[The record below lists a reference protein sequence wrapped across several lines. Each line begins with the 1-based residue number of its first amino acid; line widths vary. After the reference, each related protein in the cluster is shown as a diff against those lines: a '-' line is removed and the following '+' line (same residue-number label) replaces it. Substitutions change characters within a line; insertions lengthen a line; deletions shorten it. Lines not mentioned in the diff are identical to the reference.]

1 MKRIFVQIFCFILAC
16 QSAGASEFRFSSRPN
31 KADLVQWRAWGPEML
46 EEARKKDRLI
56 LLSLSAV
63 WCHWCHVMDETT
75 YSDRTVIDFINE
87 HFIPVRV
94 DADMRPDIDSLY
106 NQGGW
111 PSTAILT
118 PQGEVISGGN
128 YLPPEEMLA
137 RLKRA
142 AALYASDKEGIAR
155 RIEQAGMMRSLRQGG
170 MPSSPDKGDIENII
184 TILKDSFDEKEGGFG
199 SGQKFP
205 NPDALDFLLSR
216 YVKSRDKGLQKIITR
231 TLGNM
236 AKGDIYDRVE
246 GGFFRY
252 ATKPD
257 WSVPHYEKMLEV
269 NAGILKNYAEAY
281 LVFKEEEYLHIL
293 KKTIHYVRNNLL
305 DKTSG
310 VFFGSQDADESYYEK
325 TDRKGLTVPA
335 VDRTAYVDSSALM
348 ISALVAAYDATGNRQ
363 YLDMAAEDGTF
374 ILDKVYSGQEGVFHY
389 YRGGT
394 PYLKGMLADNALFG
408 LALLDLYN
416 ATGEGRYLIAAQ
428 KTGDLLI
435 DRFYDPG
442 GKQFRSSL
450 EADFVKPVTAGM
462 LSEVNSDLANY
473 RALHLLGRLEYLGEN
488 KKLKKVRDDVLATFA
503 GEYARF
509 TPYAAAYGNALLW
522 AVSDPVEI
530 TIVTDGSKINDI
542 LAAVRNRYIP
552 EKVLRVLSITSD
564 QEEIKRLRY
573 PLKKAVYLCAGKRCS
588 KPITRPEQLKTT
600 LRQFMKKPIELQDG
614 QR

>member
-1 MKRIFVQIFCFILAC
+1 MNRL
-16 QSAGASEFRFSSRPN
+16 SAEKSPYLRHAASQEIDWYP
-31 KADLVQWRAWGPEML
+31 WG
-46 EEARKKDRLI
+46 EEAFERAEREGKPVF
-56 LLSLSAV
+56 LSSGAV

-75 YSDRTVIDFINE
+75 YSNAEIIAFINE

-118 PQGEVISGGN
+118 PGGEVVDGGN
-128 YLPPEEMLA
+128 YLPPEELLA
-137 RLKRA
+137 RLKRIA
-142 AALYASDKEGIAR
+142 GLYATDRERLSR
-155 RIEQAGMMRSLRQGG
+155 RIEMAGKVRSLRQNSIT
-170 MPSSPDKGDIENII
+170 SSPGTPDIENI
-184 TILKDSFDEKEGGFG
+184 TDILKSGFDEQHGGFG
-199 SGQKFP
+199 NGQKFP
-205 NPDALDFLLSR
+205 NPPALDFLLSR
-216 YVKSRDKGLQKIITR
+216 FVKTNDKDLKRIITR

-257 WSVPHYEKMLEV
+257 WSAPHYEKMLEV

-281 LVFKEEEYLHIL
+281 LVFKEEEYLHVL
-293 KKTIHYVRNNLL
+293 KKTIHYVRNNLF

-325 TDRKGLTVPA
+325 MDRKGLMVPA

-348 ISALVAAYDATGNRQ
+348 ISALVAAYYATGNRQ
-363 YLDMAAEDGTF
+363 YLDMAAKDGTF
-374 ILDKVYSGQEGVFHY
+374 ILDKAYSDQEGVFHY
-389 YRGGT
+389 YRDET
-394 PYLKGMLADNALFG
+394 PYLKGILADNALFG
-408 LALLDLYN
+408 LALLELYN

-428 KTGDLLI
+428 KIGDLLI
-435 DRFYDPG
+435 DRFYDPD

-450 EADFVKPVTAGM
+450 EADLVKPVTTGM

-473 RALHLLGRLEYLGEN
+473 RALHLLGRLAYLGEN
-488 KKLKKVRDDVLATFA
+488 KKLKKVRDDVLATFS

-530 TIVTDGSKINDI
+530 TIVTDGGKINDI
-542 LAAVRNRYIP
+542 LAVVRNIYIP
-552 EKVLRVLSITSD
+552 EKVLRVLSVTSD

>member
-1 MKRIFVQIFCFILAC
+1 MKRIFFLIFSLILVS
-16 QSAGASEFRFSSRPN
+16 QFAGASEFRFSSRPN
-31 KADLVQWRAWGPEML
+31 KASLVQWRAWSPEML
-46 EEARKKDRLI
+46 EEARTKDRLI

-75 YSDRTVIDFINE
+75 YSDRAVIDFINE

-118 PQGEVISGGN
+118 PQGEVVSGGN

-142 AALYASDKEGIAR
+142 AALYASDKEGIAK

-170 MPSSPDKGDIENII
+170 MTSSPDKGDIENII
-184 TILKDSFDEKEGGFG
+184 TILKGSFDEKEGGFG

-216 YVKSRDKGLQKIITR
+216 YVKSKDKCLQKIITT
-231 TLGNM
+231 TLDRM
-236 AKGDIYDRVE
+236 AKGGLHDKVE

-281 LVFKEEEYLHIL
+281 LVFKDEGYRHVL
-293 KKTIHYVRNNLL
+293 KKTIHYVRNNLF

-310 VFFGSQDADESYYEK
+310 VFFGSQNADESYYEK
-325 TDRKGLTVPA
+325 TDRKGLAVPA

-363 YLDMAAEDGTF
+363 YLDMAAKDGTF
-374 ILDKVYSGQEGVFHY
+374 ILDKVYFDQEGVFHY
-389 YRGGT
+389 YRGET
-394 PYLKGMLADNALFG
+394 PYLKGILADNALFG

-416 ATGEGRYLIAAQ
+416 ATGEGRYLVAAQ
-428 KTGDLLI
+428 KIGDLLI

-450 EADFVKPVTAGM
+450 ETDLVKPVTAGM

-530 TIVTDGSKINDI
+530 TIVTDGGKIKDI
-542 LAAVRNRYIP
+542 LAFVRNIYIP
-552 EKVLRVLSITSD
+552 EKVLKVLSVTSD

-600 LRQFMKKPIELQDG
+600 LKQFMKKSIELQE
-614 QR
+614 RPR